1 MNLFKLISINTLAS
15 VLFLFLLSVACTSS
29 DVKEEE
35 EAQIIK
41 KSDVITTVNAPQEN
55 KEEGTVSKVEEEVVA
70 AVPTEIDG
78 KTAQFTFDETEFNFG
93 EVKEGALVRH
103 TYTFTNTGA
112 IPLVIEGASASCG
125 CTVPNYPKEPIA
137 PGAKSKIDVEFD
149 TKGKAGM
156 QNKTVTITANTNP
169 AIFTLKLSGTV
180 KGNGTNT
187 KQLMGPVR
195 Q

>member
-1 MNLFKLISINTLAS
+1 MNPFKLVSTYTFAVVMLLIFVLA
-15 VLFLFLLSVACTSS
+15 ACTSS
-29 DVKEEE
+29 ESETTKEETPATE
-35 EAQIIK
+35 KNEVV
-41 KSDVITTVNAPQEN
+41 STVNSPQETPN
-55 KEEGTVSKVEEEVVA
+55 KVEEVVSA
-70 AVPTEIDG
+70 APTEIDG

-93 EVKEGALVRH
+93 EVKEGEMVKH
-103 TYTFTNTGA
+103 TYTFTNTGE
-112 IPLVIEGASASCG
+112 IPLVIENASASCG

-156 QNKTVTITANTNP
+156 QNKTVTITANTKP

-187 KQLMGPVR
+187 KQLIGPVR